1 MLRTIGKRLAVQL
14 SALVARNELFERY
27 GDRPVQPPLDKDAW
41 TEGLEAGEVDT
52 RKPDPE
58 LMGAAAIKRVGAEGP
73 AVVHHWATWC
83 EACSAEVSLL
93 DTLAARAD
101 ARMIAVS
108 WDGFE
113 GADDDTAV
121 AQVSEAQDDFGAGWR
136 HLVVKG
142 KPPHFFRT
150 MDVNHKQIPQTWLVG
165 RDGEVVHR
173 IEGPM
178 AQSDVDDL
186 IARASKL

>member
-1 MLRTIGKRLAVQL
+1 M
-14 SALVARNELFERY
+14 
-27 GDRPVQPPLDKDAW
+27 QPPLDKDAW
-41 TEGLEAGEVDT
+41 TEGLEAVEVDT

-58 LMGAAAIKRVGAEGP
+58 LLGAAAIKRVVAEGP

-150 MDVNHKQIPQTWLVG
+150 MGSATSRFRHGSLAATERWFTGSKDRWPS
-165 RDGEVVHR
+165 
-173 IEGPM
+173 PM
-178 AQSDVDDL
+178 L
-186 IARASKL
+186 TT